1 MLNSKTFF
9 SNPAIS
15 PVQVHYQVLKIF
27 RAEWQ
32 TFVGLLLACVAP
44 WVLLIPFAILIVV
57 FWGASTLADFNK
69 YSHYDNVSWNDRVPA
84 MMHQLVISAK
94 DNSTSSHCIWLV
106 FIGLAVVTV
115 GTFQGATI
123 RAVVE
128 IYTGKRP
135 SWLACLKFGWKNMC
149 KITCFGFLIMF
160 YYFAALMIIVVGVLA
175 VIYSNTSSSFPD
187 YFSLLIFIYYV
198 VFSIAGTTMI
208 SGPSMIVVEGKSVIE
223 AIQSSWHLCKTDICY
238 ICCSTFCCFPLQ
250 TLANFICSVFLS
262 ICFSRSVPATTATVL
277 RLYLLI
283 FLLAM
288 APINIM

>member
-1 MLNSKTFF
+1 MMQQLVIMVNDNF
-9 SNPAIS
+9 IS
-15 PVQVHYQVLKIF
+15 LLCL
-27 RAEWQ
+27 WLL
-32 TFVGLLLACVAP
+32 FVGLT
-44 WVLLIPFAILIVV
+44 IL
-57 FWGASTLADFNK
+57 T
-69 YSHYDNVSWNDRVPA
+69 VS
-84 MMHQLVISAK
+84 
-94 DNSTSSHCIWLV
+94 
-106 FIGLAVVTV
+106 
-115 GTFQGATI
+115 TFQGATI

-135 SWLACLKFGWKNMC
+135 SWLACLKVGRKNMC

-160 YYFAALMIIVVGVLA
+160 YYFAALMIFVVGVLA

-198 VFSIAGTTMI
+198 VFCIIGATMI

-223 AIQSSWHLCKTDICY
+223 AMKSSWHLCKTDICY

-262 ICFSRSVPATTATVL
+262 ICFSRSDPATTATVL